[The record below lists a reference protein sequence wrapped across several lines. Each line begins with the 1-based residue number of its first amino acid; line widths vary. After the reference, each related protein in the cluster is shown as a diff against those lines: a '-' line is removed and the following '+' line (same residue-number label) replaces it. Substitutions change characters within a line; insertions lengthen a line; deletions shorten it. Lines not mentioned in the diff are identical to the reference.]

1 MTAGDMLVPKRPPT
15 APVSSPDVASEIT
28 VLTLATEQLQDGALR
43 RPSLKDQVLE
53 LIRQALVAGQ
63 LRPGE
68 IYSASATATRLGTSN
83 GPVRE
88 AMLSLVDEGIMEV
101 IPNRGFR
108 VVPMTEHDL
117 DEVFELR
124 MMIEVPAMGR
134 LAREGLGTETE
145 QQARD
150 LAEQCS
156 AWAHDGD
163 VARFLATDR
172 ELHLSLTGLLGN
184 ARMVR
189 TVAQL
194 RDQTRLYGL
203 AALAQAHQLDTAAA
217 EHHVLLDAVAAGDVE
232 TAELLM
238 TAHLAH
244 VRSDWA
250 APRGA
255 AEPSDTPRKGV
266 AS

>member
-1 MTAGDMLVPKRPPT
+1 MAVDT
-15 APVSSPDVASEIT
+15 
-28 VLTLATEQLQDGALR
+28 GAVDAANLR

-53 LIRQALVAGQ
+53 LIRQALVAGD

-88 AMLSLVDEGIMEV
+88 AMLTLVDEGIMEV
-101 IPNRGFR
+101 VPNRGFR
-108 VVPMTEHDL
+108 VVPLTEHDL

-124 MMIEVPAMGR
+124 QMIEVPAMGR
-134 LAREGLGTETE
+134 LAREGLP
-145 QQARD
+145 ARAEREARR

-156 AWAHDGD
+156 EWAAGGD
-163 VARFLATDR
+163 IARFLAADR
-172 ELHLSLTGLLGN
+172 ELHLGLTELLGN

-203 AALAQAHQLDTAAA
+203 ASLAEAHQLDAAAA
-217 EHHVLLDAVAAGDVE
+217 EHHDLIDALAAGDVPA
-232 TAELLM
+232 AERLM
-238 TAHLAH
+238 AAHLAH
-244 VRSDWA
+244 VRGDWA
-250 APRGA
+250 APR
-255 AEPSDTPRKGV
+255 
-266 AS
+266 